1 MCRSKQT
8 PGNSYSVSC
17 EIREAP
23 DGSSWMPGP
32 PRCRWQPF
40 QRLVLLTFHL
50 ASDKGDPLWGR
61 QVAGQFYM
69 HCLLPGRGLIP
80 SSIKGWEDLQAICQ
94 SIFNFTKERLFWS
107 QSRIPWYRPI
117 FLWCSAED
125 SCLNRKSWRDFPAG
139 PVVKTLHSQCRELG
153 FDP

>member
-1 MCRSKQT
+1 MLAVLDAGRFFATGPPGKSSCTIFVRQMCRSKQT

-17 EIREAP
+17 EIKEAP

-50 ASDKGDPLWGR
+50 ASDQGDPLWGR

-69 HCLLPGRGLIP
+69 HCLLPGRGLIH
-80 SSIKGWEDLQAICQ
+80 SSIKGWDDLEAICQ
-94 SIFNFTKERLFWS
+94 SIFNFTKERLF
-107 QSRIPWYRPI
+107 
-117 FLWCSAED
+117 
-125 SCLNRKSWRDFPAG
+125 
-139 PVVKTLHSQCRELG
+139 
-153 FDP
+153 